1 MSSPRDRPAAPTTPH
16 DALIKTTFSR
26 VEHAAALLRQ
36 VLPSAI
42 VKRLDFSTLT
52 CCPGSFVDSKLAAR
66 HTDLLFSVKL
76 SGRPVFLYLL
86 FEHQSRVDPLMAF
99 RLLEYMVRIWE
110 DHLRK
115 HPGARRLPA
124 ILPVVLHH
132 SETGWRADVTFEA
145 LLDLDPDTLA
155 AVAEYVP
162 RFRFVLDDISAEPDE
177 ALRQRPITALGKLVL
192 WCLRHSRAPDKLV
205 QRLPEWADLVREV
218 RAAPDGV
225 AVLAAIWRYIL
236 AVSDRKRPEEVL
248 ARLLAAVE
256 EEDAREDIMN
266 VADQLR
272 EEGRLKGLAE
282 GKREGKREGL
292 AEGQRKGLAE
302 GQRSTLLR
310 LLRARFGALPAD
322 VTARVRAAGAAQLDV
337 WTERVLTAPTLS
349 AVLGET

>member
-1 MSSPRDRPAAPTTPH
+1 MSSPRDAPAAPTTPH
-16 DALIKTTFSR
+16 DALVKATFSR
-26 VEHAAALLRQ
+26 VEHAAALLRH
-36 VLPSAI
+36 VLPATL
-42 VKRLDFSTLT
+42 VERLDFSTLT
-52 CCPGSFVDSKLAAR
+52 CCPGSFVDSTLTAR

-76 SGRPVFLYLL
+76 SGRRAFLYLL

-132 SETGWRADVTFEA
+132 SETGWRADVIFEA

-155 AVAEYVP
+155 AMADHVP
-162 RFRFVLDDISAEPDE
+162 RFRFVLDDISAETDE
-177 ALRQRPITALGKLVL
+177 AIRNRAITALGLLAL
-192 WCLRHSRAPDKLV
+192 WCLRHGREPDKLM
-205 QRLPEWADLVREV
+205 QRLPGWADLLREV
-218 RAAPDGV
+218 RAAPGGV
-225 AVLAAIWRYIL
+225 ALLAAIWRYIL
-236 AVSDRKRPEEVL
+236 AVSDRKRPDEVL

-266 VADQLR
+266 IADQLR

-282 GKREGKREGL
+282 G
-292 AEGQRKGLAE
+292 QR
-302 GQRSTLLR
+302 RTLLR

-322 VTARVRAAGAAQLDV
+322 VTARVREAGAAQLDV
-337 WTERVLTAPTLS
+337 WTDRVLTAPTLS